1 MLYLLIAGGLVLLI
15 SFICYY
21 IVFFSPQ
28 GTQEDHYSLP
38 VGEQYDKYR
47 EKMTG
52 YIDDF
57 LSLDCEIVEIVSR
70 EGLLLRGRYY
80 HLNDSAPVDICFHG
94 YRGTGVRDFCGGSR
108 IMMKMGHN
116 VLLVDQRAHGES
128 QGHSIGFGITERYD
142 CLSWVDYAICR
153 FGEDREINLIGV
165 SMGAATVLMAAGL
178 DLPEN
183 VRHIIADCPYNA
195 PADIIMKVG
204 RDMKL
209 PMSLVYPFIKLGA
222 LVFGHFNPESADC
235 VRAVKDAKMP
245 ILLIHGEDDRF
256 VPCEMSA
263 VIQKANPRLIHRVT
277 FPDAA
282 HGISY
287 IVDKERYEALVRE
300 FFNV

>member
-1 MLYLLIAGGLVLLI
+1 MLFILIAASTLLLI

-21 IVFFSPQ
+21 IVFYSPQ
-28 GTQEDHYSLP
+28 GTQNDHYSLP

-47 EKMTG
+47 EKMVG

-57 LSLDCEIVEIVSR
+57 LTLDCEIVEIVSR

-80 HLNDSAPVDICFHG
+80 HASDNAPVDICFHG

-116 VLLVDQRAHGES
+116 VILVDQRAHGES
-128 QGHSIGFGITERYD
+128 QGHSIAFGTKERFD

-153 FGEDREINLIGV
+153 FGEDRDINLVGV
-165 SMGAATVLMAAGL
+165 SMGAATVLMASGL
-178 DLPEN
+178 DLPQN
-183 VRHIIADCPYNA
+183 VKHIVADCPYNS
-195 PADIIMKVG
+195 PAGIIKKVC
-204 RDMKL
+204 RDMHL
-209 PMSLVYPFIKLGA
+209 PAAIVYPFIHLGA
-222 LVFGHFNPESADC
+222 LIFGHFRLDDC
-235 VRAVKDAKMP
+235 DCETAVKGSRTP
-245 ILLIHGEDDRF
+245 ILIVHGEDDRF

-263 VIQKANPRLIHRVT
+263 KIQKANPGLVHRVT

-287 IVDKERYEALVRE
+287 IVDKPRYEAIVEE
-300 FFNV
+300 FFRS

>member
-1 MLYLLIAGGLVLLI
+1 MLYLLIIALLVLLI

-28 GTQEDHYSLP
+28 GTQDDHYSLP

-47 EKMTG
+47 QRMSG

-57 LSLDCEIVEIVSR
+57 LMLDCEMVEIVSR
-70 EGLLLRGRYY
+70 DGLLLRGRYY
-80 HLNDSAPVDICFHG
+80 HINDNAPVDICFHG

-108 IMMKMGHN
+108 IVMKMGHN
-116 VLLVDQRAHGES
+116 VILVDQRAHGES
-128 QGHSIGFGITERYD
+128 EGHSIGFGVKERFD

-165 SMGAATVLMAAGL
+165 SMGAATVLMASGL
-178 DLPEN
+178 ELPEN
-183 VRHIIADCPYNA
+183 VKHIVADCPYNSA
-195 PADIIMKVG
+195 PDIIKKVC

-209 PMSLVYPFIKLGA
+209 PAFLVYPFIWLGA
-222 LVFGHFNPESADC
+222 LIFGHFRLDACDCEST
-235 VRAVKDAKMP
+235 VKESSAP
-245 ILLIHGEDDRF
+245 ILIVHGEDDRF
-256 VPCEMSA
+256 VPCQMSER
-263 VIQKANPRLIHRVT
+263 IQKANPRLVHRVT

-287 IVDKERYEALVRE
+287 IVDKERYEAMVEE
-300 FFNV
+300 FFTV